1 VESDS
6 YSDIIIYGD
15 TYPKTNKSG
24 NCEFA
29 NVPIDLNTTFY
40 FSGVSTSMPVPI
52 AFSLSTIIDESAEVV
67 ETPMDK
73 AKRLIAAL
81 PADPFDI
88 TIDDTAAILEAT
100 AAYEALTDEQKAEL
114 CDASKASSIIANS
127 HSYGRYLE
135 SAQWTLD
142 SLKPVDNATTL
153 ADGTYTGQVGAV
165 NHYNCADKEDWLK
178 MDMTCYWRKNNEGSY
193 VKAFE
198 REYDYYWWAT
208 GFVKGQLT
216 KYTAPR
222 TELKL
227 KSRITFKSVEMA
239 NLFVEGMKQSGF
251 ARALGSDQLVDDTY
265 FQKDADVWFLWKTK
279 YHDCF
284 VGYEGRN

>member
-1 VESDS
+1 
-6 YSDIIIYGD
+6 
-15 TYPKTNKSG
+15 
-24 NCEFA
+24 
-29 NVPIDLNTTFY
+29 
-40 FSGVSTSMPVPI
+40 MRQ
-52 AFSLSTIIDESAEVV
+52 
-67 ETPMDK
+67 
-73 AKRLIAAL
+73 KR
-81 PADPFDI
+81 
-88 TIDDTAAILEAT
+88 
-100 AAYEALTDEQKAEL
+100 
-114 CDASKASSIIANS
+114 
-127 HSYGRYLE
+127 GR
-135 SAQWTLD
+135 A
-142 SLKPVDNATTL
+142 TL
-153 ADGTYTGQVGAV
+153 APTGAGRGGGTSGGGAAPGTKYNEIYDNMAAFIMMNIDQVRIRFTYENQDWMIQLWKGQYGNLLIGAEIGVYTAPGGTYTGQVGAV

-208 GFVKGQLT
+208 GFVKGHLT